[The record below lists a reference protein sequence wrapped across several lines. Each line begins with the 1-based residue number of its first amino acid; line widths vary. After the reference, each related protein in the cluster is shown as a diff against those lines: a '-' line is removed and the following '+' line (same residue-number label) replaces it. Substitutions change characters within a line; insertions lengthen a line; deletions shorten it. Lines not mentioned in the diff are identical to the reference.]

1 MFDSEFVIFNML
13 GCNVVIF
20 RYLEGVYLFFS
31 LNLVM
36 VMNFSLYI
44 IYMYQLIRIYV
55 DKMSLLV
62 EYIVEKCKE

>member
-1 MFDSEFVIFNML
+1 MFDSEFVIFNMF
-13 GCNVVIF
+13 GCNFVIL
-20 RYLEGVYLFFS
+20 RYLEGVYLFFN

-36 VMNFSLYI
+36 VLNFSLYI
-44 IYMYQLIRIYV
+44 IYMFQLIRIYV